1 MIREAIVKKISII
14 GGGWL
19 GQPLAHYLTT
29 LGHSVSVSRTTT
41 SGANELCKQHLNGF
55 QFDLNEPFETSSL
68 KLDSTKPDI
77 VIGCF
82 PPGFRKGRGDEYAHH
97 WHTLVKLCQSLDVAR
112 LVMVSSTTVY
122 PNSADD
128 MTEDR
133 ASLELTTHHSYFSEN
148 AVIMLKAEQSL
159 IDSGLGYAI
168 VRCSGLIGPNRHPS
182 RFASKLKQVS
192 SLAPANMLHLTDAI
206 GAVSFMALNEVN
218 GVVNATTPNTVSKAE
233 FYQAALDNTGS
244 DDPLPPIV
252 DIKDK
257 RIVSNKLQEL
267 GYRFHFDHT
276 LEAI

>member
-1 MIREAIVKKISII
+1 MKKISII

-19 GQPLAHYLTT
+19 GQPLAHYLGT
-29 LGHSVSVSRTTT
+29 LGHKVSVSRTTVT
-41 SGANELCKQHLNGF
+41 GVEELNSQHLNGF
-55 QFDLNEPFETSSL
+55 QFNLSERLPDCTSKLRATEPDL
-68 KLDSTKPDI
+68 

-82 PPGFRKGRGDEYAHH
+82 PPGFRKGRGDEYAHQ
-97 WHTLVKLCQSLDVAR
+97 WQRLVELCQSLKVQR

-122 PNSADD
+122 PNSADE

-133 ASLELTTHHSYFSEN
+133 ASLELTTRHSHFSDN
-148 AVIMLKAEQSL
+148 AVIMLQAEQYVK
-159 IDSGLGYAI
+159 DSGLKYAI

-192 SLAPANMLHLTDAI
+192 SLAPANMLHLIDAV